1 MCIGKKEKEEQFR
14 DWGIRRKRE
23 EKRGQFAFKVIADI
37 VRQDEEKNGARPAG
51 GCVAG
56 DWSHVNLKTS
66 PIVDNSST
74 RGDMGERGKAENRER
89 GRANLDRAINEGLT
103 GMIRARLRM
112 LVRLLLPPFLFG

>member
-23 EKRGQFAFKVIADI
+23 EKRGGQFAFKVIA
-37 VRQDEEKNGARPAG
+37 VARQDEEKNGARPAG